1 MRMLVL
7 AALVLAACGA
17 PAREPDITGRVTRI
31 TEPAEGRLVMLVEDR
46 PGEHVGNKV
55 AVTVDR
61 NTRIF
66 RESPNGRLDAAI
78 GDLGTAAVVSV
89 WMDGPILMSYPDQ
102 GKAEAVLIRAGVP
115 PLPPLPSRS
124 P

>member
-7 AALVLAACGA
+7 AALILAACGA

-46 PGEHVGNKV
+46 PGEQFGHKMS
-55 AVTVDR
+55 VTVDR
-61 NTRIF
+61 STRIL
-66 RESPNGRLDAAI
+66 RESANGRLDAAI
-78 GDLGTAAVVSV
+78 GDLATATVVSV
-89 WMDGPILMSYPDQ
+89 WMHGPILMSYPGQ
-102 GKAEAVLIRAGVP
+102 GKAEAVLIRAGP
-115 PLPPLPSRS
+115 IPLVPLPSRS